1 MRGKPRIVG
10 LEVAVPGITPAYAG
24 KTLHPA
30 PLHSTHPDHPR
41 VCGENAVSATS
52 RRYPEGSPPRMRG
65 KRNLAQMG
73 RMRDGITPAYAG
85 KTRSTYNAARN
96 AEDHPRVC
104 GENLNQC
111 TDKVLR

>member
-1 MRGKPRIVG
+1 MRGKLYRFLCATNIDR
-10 LEVAVPGITPAYAG
+10 ITPAYAG